1 MARFCLV
8 TGKPTPAVI
17 TDVISV
23 SYRAIVI
30 AVQPGYDGGSAQT
43 ISYQYKPADSD
54 GGYATAD
61 VRTMALGNVANFEMT
76 VTKDLQPGTTYLLR
90 LESDNSNDGSATHS
104 EVVMVTARGK
114 H

>member
-76 VTKDLQPGTTYLLR
+76 VTKDLQPGAIYLLR

-104 EVVMVTARGK
+104 EVVMVTTRGK